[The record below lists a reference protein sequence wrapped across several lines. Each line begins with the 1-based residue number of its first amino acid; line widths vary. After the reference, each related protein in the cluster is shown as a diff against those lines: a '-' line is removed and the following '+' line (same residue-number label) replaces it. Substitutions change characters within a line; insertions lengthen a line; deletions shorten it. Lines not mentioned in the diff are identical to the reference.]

1 LKESFGQTG
10 YLSLGSI
17 YIGLL
22 TGVFEIGVTLVFV
35 LFIKGIYENAQRGIG
50 IGLGAGTIEALLLG
64 FSQIGA
70 FAMVISDS
78 PGSSDIITSLAN
90 ATIHTPLFFLVAPVE
105 RIIAILCHTSSRA
118 LVVLSV
124 VRKKQ
129 IYFWVGFLIMTA
141 IDAIAGYAHLAGYVN
156 TVSTWFIE
164 LALVPLAVASILMI
178 KWYYEKWITNSTD
191 P

>member
-1 LKESFGQTG
+1 
-10 YLSLGSI
+10 
-17 YIGLL
+17 
-22 TGVFEIGVTLVFV
+22 
-35 LFIKGIYENAQRGIG
+35 
-50 IGLGAGTIEALLLG
+50 
-64 FSQIGA
+64 
-70 FAMVISDS
+70 MVISDS